1 MADPD
6 HSAPPVPPE
15 GVAPV
20 GVVPVGEA
28 AGPQRV
34 VVTELDLDF
43 GTVFALVFKVFVAGV
58 ILVFFAAMGWRL
70 LARLLT
76 NG

>member
-1 MADPD
+1 
-6 HSAPPVPPE
+6 
-15 GVAPV
+15 
-20 GVVPVGEA
+20 
-28 AGPQRV
+28 
-34 VVTELDLDF
+34 
-43 GTVFALVFKVFVAGV
+43 VFALVFKVFVAGA

>member
-6 HSAPPVPPE
+6 HPAPPVTPE
-15 GVAPV
+15 GVA
-20 GVVPVGEA
+20 PVGEA

-34 VVTELDLDF
+34 VVTEIDLDF
-43 GTVFALVFKVFVAGV
+43 GTVFALVFKVFVAGA